1 MCFVYVFCVCA
12 LYVCV
17 LCVCVCGSSVEKGK
31 LLPCS
36 QISANGLK
44 ETATP
49 VEDHRT
55 QSGRQGLCAVLLLS
69 LPGGHRWGPPYVLS
83 LTKVWQTQFTYYT
96 NLLKGID
103 SM

>member
-83 LTKVWQTQFTYYT
+83 LNKVWQTQFTYYT

-103 SM
+103 FM